1 MKRLVF
7 ITALLALMSCGGG
20 SNDPAAVEAKLSIK
34 TNPVPNTK
42 GSQFVTVTA
51 SGSWTLS
58 STEAWATV
66 SPSTGSG
73 STSNVVLSWSANLES
88 GSQDRTADLILNV
101 GGKSTQLVLT
111 QLGQVSP
118 SSGGGSGDQGDING
132 GDSTYPA
139 GNVKGTPGW
148 MEMPE
153 IPASH
158 DGYGVFTHDMTIG
171 SKHLRNYSFYW
182 DYKNLIAWWVAYP
195 LNSWTVGTGNRTD
208 QWGLDPL
215 LAEKYQPILYSGYKG
230 GSYDR
235 GHQIPSADRLNYS
248 ANVMTF
254 YFTNMTPQLGVGF
267 NQNIWANF
275 ENMVRSWGNGSDT
288 LYVVTGCVPGNSTA
302 TDNLNKNV
310 NVPDGYFKAVLR
322 YKTNSTFGFSDY
334 AGCAVYLEHR
344 NYSEK
349 TVNKEMSMSIAD
361 LEKKL
366 GYQFF
371 VNLPAKVGA
380 ETAAKI
386 KSQDPKTISWWWQ

>member
-1 MKRLVF
+1 
-7 ITALLALMSCGGG
+7 MSCGGG
-20 SNDPAAVEAKLSIK
+20 SNDPAGVEAHLSVK
-34 TNPVPNTK
+34 TNPVSSAK

-58 STEAWATV
+58 SSAAWATV
-66 SPSTGSG
+66 SPTSGSG
-73 STSNVVLSWSANLES
+73 SMSNVVLSWSANSEA
-88 GSQDRTADLILNV
+88 GSPDRTADLILNV
-101 GGKSTQLVLT
+101 GGKSTQLVIT
-111 QLGQVSP
+111 QLGVP
-118 SSGGGSGDQGDING
+118 EVTPPGGGG
-132 GDSTYPA
+132 STYPA

-158 DGYGVFTHDMTIG
+158 DGYGVYTHDMTIG
-171 SKHLRNYSFYW
+171 STHIRNYSFYW
-182 DYKNLIAWWVAYP
+182 DYQNLIAWWVAYP

-215 LAEKYQPILYSGYKG
+215 LAEKYQPVLYNGFKG
-230 GSYDR
+230 GPYDR
-235 GHQIPSADRLNYS
+235 GHQLPSADRLNYS

-254 YFTNMTPQLGVGF
+254 YFTNMTPQLSSF
-267 NQNIWANF
+267 NQGIWQKF
-275 ENMVRSWGNGSDT
+275 EDRVRNGWATGSDT
-288 LYVVTGCVPGNSTA
+288 LYVVTGCVPGKGTTKA
-302 TDNLNKNV
+302 TDNEGKSV
-310 NVPDGYFKAVLR
+310 TVPEGYFKAVLR
-322 YKTNSTFGFSDY
+322 YKANSTFGFSDY

-344 NYSEK
+344 SYSET

-380 ETAAKI
+380 ETATKI
-386 KSQDPKTISWWWQ
+386 KSQDPKTVAWWWQ

>member
-1 MKRLVF
+1 MKRLVYIAAF
-7 ITALLALMSCGGG
+7 LALMSCGGA
-20 SNDPAAVEAKLSIK
+20 SNDPAGVEAHLSVK
-34 TNPVPNTK
+34 TNPVSSAK

-58 STEAWATV
+58 SSAAWATV
-66 SPSTGSG
+66 SPTSGSG
-73 STSNVVLSWSANLES
+73 STSNVVLSWSANSEA
-88 GSQDRTADLILNV
+88 GSPDRTADLILNV
-101 GGKSTQLVLT
+101 GGKSTQLVIT
-111 QLGQVSP
+111 QLGVP
-118 SSGGGSGDQGDING
+118 EVIPPGGGG
-132 GDSTYPA
+132 STYPA

-158 DGYGVFTHDMTIG
+158 DGYGVYTHDMTIG
-171 SKHLRNYSFYW
+171 STHIRNYSFYW
-182 DYKNLIAWWVAYP
+182 DYQNLVAWWVAYP

-254 YFTNMTPQLGVGF
+254 YFTNMTPQLSAF

-288 LYVVTGCVPGNSTA
+288 LYVVTGCAPGKSTAKA
-302 TDNLNKNV
+302 TDNMGKSV
-310 NVPDGYFKAVLR
+310 TVPEGYFKAVLR
-322 YKTNSTFGFSDY
+322 YKANSTFGFSDY
-334 AGCAVYLEHR
+334 AGCAVYLDHR
-344 NYSEK
+344 SYSEK
-349 TVNKEMSMSIAD
+349 TVNKDMSMSIAD

-380 ETAAKI
+380 ETATKI
-386 KSQDPKTISWWWQ
+386 KSQDPKTVAWWWQ

>member
-1 MKRLVF
+1 LGVPEV
-7 ITALLALMSCGGG
+7 IPPGGG
-20 SNDPAAVEAKLSIK
+20 
-34 TNPVPNTK
+34 
-42 GSQFVTVTA
+42 G
-51 SGSWTLS
+51 
-58 STEAWATV
+58 
-66 SPSTGSG
+66 
-73 STSNVVLSWSANLES
+73 
-88 GSQDRTADLILNV
+88 
-101 GGKSTQLVLT
+101 
-111 QLGQVSP
+111 
-118 SSGGGSGDQGDING
+118 
-132 GDSTYPA
+132 STYPA

-158 DGYGVFTHDMTIG
+158 DGYGVYTHDMTIG
-171 SKHLRNYSFYW
+171 STHIRNYSFYW
-182 DYKNLIAWWVAYP
+182 DYQNLIAWWVAYP

-215 LAEKYQPILYSGYKG
+215 LAEKYQPILYSGFKG

-235 GHQIPSADRLNYS
+235 GHQIPSADRLHYS
-248 ANVMTF
+248 ANVATF
-254 YFTNMTPQLGVGF
+254 YFTNMTPQLSAF

-288 LYVVTGCVPGNSTA
+288 LYVVTGCVPGKSTAKA
-302 TDNLNKNV
+302 TDNMGKSV
-310 NVPDGYFKAVLR
+310 TVPEGYFKAVLR
-322 YKTNSTFGFSDY
+322 YKANSTFGFSDY
-334 AGCAVYLEHR
+334 AGCAVYLDHR
-344 NYSEK
+344 SYSEK
-349 TVNKEMSMSIAD
+349 TVNKDMSMSIAD

>member
-1 MKRLVF
+1 MKRLVYL
-7 ITALLALMSCGGG
+7 IALLALISCGGG
-20 SNDPAAVEAKLSIK
+20 SNDPAGVEAHLSVK
-34 TNPVPNTK
+34 TNPVSSAK

-58 STEAWATV
+58 SSAAWATV
-66 SPSTGSG
+66 SPTSGSG
-73 STSNVVLSWSANLES
+73 STSNVVLSWSANSEA
-88 GSQDRTADLILNV
+88 GSPDRTADLILNV
-101 GGKSTQLVLT
+101 GSKSTQLVIT
-111 QLGQVSP
+111 QLGVP
-118 SSGGGSGDQGDING
+118 EVIPPGGGG
-132 GDSTYPA
+132 STYPA

-158 DGYGVFTHDMTIG
+158 DGYGVYTHDMTIG
-171 SKHLRNYSFYW
+171 STHIRNYSFYW
-182 DYKNLIAWWVAYP
+182 DYQNLVAWWVAYP
-195 LNSWTVGTGNRTD
+195 LNSWLVGTGSRTD

-235 GHQIPSADRLNYS
+235 GHQLPSADRLHYS
-248 ANVMTF
+248 ANVATF

-275 ENMVRSWGNGSDT
+275 ENRVRSWSNGSDT
-288 LYVVTGCVPGNSTA
+288 LYVVTGCVPGKGTAKA
-302 TDNLNKNV
+302 TDNMGKSV
-310 NVPDGYFKAVLR
+310 TVPEGYFKAVLR
-322 YKTNSTFGFSDY
+322 YKANSTFGFSDY

-380 ETAAKI
+380 ETATKI
-386 KSQDPKTISWWWQ
+386 KSQDPKTVAWWWQ

>member
-1 MKRLVF
+1 MKRLVYIAAF
-7 ITALLALMSCGGG
+7 LTLMSCGGG
-20 SNDPAAVEAKLSIK
+20 SNDPAAVEARLSVK
-34 TNPVPNTK
+34 TNPVSSAK

-58 STEAWATV
+58 TSADWVTANPT
-66 SPSTGSG
+66 SGSG
-73 STSNVVLSWSANLES
+73 STSNVVLSWSANS
-88 GSQDRTADLILNV
+88 VAGSPDRTADLILNV

-111 QLGQVSP
+111 QLGVP
-118 SSGGGSGDQGDING
+118 EVIPRDGGG
-132 GDSTYPA
+132 STYPA

-158 DGYGVFTHDMTIG
+158 DGYGVYTHDMTIG
-171 SKHLRNYSFYW
+171 STHIRNYSFYW
-182 DYKNLIAWWVAYP
+182 DYQNLVAWWVAYP
-195 LNSWTVGTGNRTD
+195 LNAWLVGTGSRSD

-215 LAEKYQPILYSGYKG
+215 LAEKYQPVLYSGYKG

-235 GHQIPSADRLNYS
+235 GHQLPSADRLHYS
-248 ANVMTF
+248 ANVATF
-254 YFTNMTPQLGVGF
+254 YFTNMTPQLSAF

-275 ENMVRSWGNGSDT
+275 ENRVRSWGNGSDT
-288 LYVVTGCVPGNSTA
+288 LYVVTGCVPGKSTTKA
-302 TDNLNKNV
+302 TDNMGKSV
-310 NVPDGYFKAVLR
+310 TVPEGYFKAVLR
-322 YKTNSTFGFSDY
+322 YKANSTFGFSDY

-344 NYSEK
+344 SYSET
-349 TVNKEMSMSIAD
+349 TVNKEMSISIAD

-380 ETAAKI
+380 ETATKI
-386 KSQDPKTISWWWQ
+386 KSQDPKTVAWWWQ